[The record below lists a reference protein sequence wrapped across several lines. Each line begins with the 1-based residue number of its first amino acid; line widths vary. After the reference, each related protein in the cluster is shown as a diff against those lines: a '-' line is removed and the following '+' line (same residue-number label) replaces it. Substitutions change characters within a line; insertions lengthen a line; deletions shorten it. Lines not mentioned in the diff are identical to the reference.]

1 MGDTLR
7 SETVST
13 KLDRIAEQA
22 VRNPKMQ
29 FMTLAHLIDEE
40 FLREAF
46 GHIRKKASAG
56 VDGVTAEEY
65 ARELDANIAALYQ
78 RMRSG
83 RYRAPPVRR
92 VWLEKDDGKQRPI
105 GIPTLEDKILQRAV
119 TMLLERIYEQV
130 FYDCSHGFRPKRSAH
145 HALREIRENGMNM
158 GIRWILDADIKGY
171 FDSIRRDILRDFL
184 RKKMNDG
191 TIIRFIG
198 KWLNAGVMEE
208 GKWSSPETGTPQ
220 GGVISPMLSNIFLH
234 YVLDEWFEQE
244 IKPRMKGRCFLSRF
258 ADDFVIGFE
267 LESDAR
273 RVMGVLP
280 KRFNRFGLTIHPTKT
295 KLIEFGRPD
304 REQTSGKGK
313 GTFEF
318 LGFTHYWARSKRGYW
333 VIKRKTRGKKLR
345 IAMAAMWK
353 WCKYNRHMPITE
365 QDKKLRQ
372 KLHGH
377 YQYFGITGNSK
388 MLDVYLR
395 YTERAWWYW
404 LGRRHRSGYITW
416 ERFTEHHLVHFPLPR
431 PRIVHNV

>member
-22 VRNPKMQ
+22 VRNPEMQ
-29 FMTLAHLIDEE
+29 FTTLAHLIDEE
-40 FLREAF
+40 FLLEAF
-46 GHIRKKASAG
+46 GHIKKKAAAG

-65 ARELDANIAALYQ
+65 ADNLEANIAALYR

-83 RYRAPPVRR
+83 RYKAPPVKR
-92 VWLEKDDGKQRPI
+92 VWLEKGDGKQRPI
-105 GIPTLEDKILQRAV
+105 GIPTLEDKVIQRAV
-119 TMLLERIYEQV
+119 TMLLEAIYEQV
-130 FYDCSHGFRPKRSAH
+130 FYACSHGFRPKKSAH
-145 HALREIRENGMNM
+145 HALREIRENCMNM

-171 FDSIRRDILRDFL
+171 FDSIRHDILREFL

-208 GKWSSPETGTPQ
+208 GKWSSSDTGTPQ
-220 GGVISPMLSNIFLH
+220 GGVISPLLSNVFLH

-244 IKPRMKGRCFLSRF
+244 IKPRMKGRCFFSRF

-273 RVMGVLP
+273 RVMDVLP

-304 REQTSGKGK
+304 RKQTSGKGK
-313 GTFEF
+313 GTFDF

-333 VIKRKTRGKKLR
+333 VIKRKTKAKKLR
-345 IAMAAMWK
+345 SAMTAMWK
-353 WCKYNRHMPITE
+353 WCKYNRHKPIRE
-365 QDKKLRQ
+365 QGRKLRQ
-372 KLHGH
+372 KLNGH

-395 YTERAWWYW
+395 HTERAWWYW
-404 LGRRHRSGYITW
+404 LGHRHRSGHITW

>member
-1 MGDTLR
+1 LR

-22 VRNPKMQ
+22 VQNPEMQ
-29 FMTLAHLIDEE
+29 FTTLAHLIDEE

-46 GHIRKKASAG
+46 GHTKKKAAAG
-56 VDGVTAEEY
+56 VDDVTAEEY
-65 ARELDANIAALYQ
+65 AEALDANIAELYQ

-83 RYRAPPVRR
+83 RYKAPPVRR
-92 VWLEKDDGKQRPI
+92 VWLEKEDGKQRPI
-105 GIPTLEDKILQRAV
+105 GIPALEDKILQRAV
-119 TMLLERIYEQV
+119 TMLLEAIYEQV
-130 FYDCSHGFRPKRSAH
+130 FYACSHGFRRKKSAH
-145 HALREIRENGMNM
+145 HALREIRENCMNM

-171 FDSIRRDILRDFL
+171 FDSIRRDILREFL

-208 GKWSSPETGTPQ
+208 GKWTSSETGTPQ
-220 GGVISPMLSNIFLH
+220 GGVVSPMLSNVFLH

-244 IKPRMKGRCFLSRF
+244 IKPRLKGRCFLSRF

-273 RVMGVLP
+273 RVMEVLP

-295 KLIEFGRPD
+295 KLIEFGRPN

-313 GTFEF
+313 GTFDF
-318 LGFTHYWARSKRGYW
+318 LGFTHYWARSRRGYW
-333 VIKRKTRGKKLR
+333 VIKRKTKRKK
-345 IAMAAMWK
+345 MQAANKAIWQ
-353 WCKYNRHMPITE
+353 WCKWNRHMPIRE
-365 QDKKLRQ
+365 QWQKLCQKLR
-372 KLHGH
+372 GH
-377 YQYFGITGNSK
+377 YQYFGIRGNS
-388 MLDVYLR
+388 MSMER
-395 YTERAWWYW
+395 YRWYTRMSWKHW
-404 LGRRHRSGYITW
+404 LGHRHRSGNISW
-416 ERFTEHHLVHFPLPR
+416 EAFDAQYGESFPLPM

>member
-22 VRNPKMQ
+22 VQRPEMQ
-29 FMTLAHLIDEE
+29 FTTLAHLIDEE

-46 GHIRKKASAG
+46 GHIKKKAAAG
-56 VDGVTAEEY
+56 VDGVTAEKF
-65 ARELDANIAALYQ
+65 ARELDANIASLYQ

-83 RYRAPPVRR
+83 RYKAPPVRR
-92 VWLEKDDGKQRPI
+92 IWLEKGDGKQRPI
-105 GIPTLEDKILQRAV
+105 GIPALEDKILQRAV
-119 TMLLERIYEQV
+119 VMLLERIYEQV
-130 FYDCSHGFRPKRSAH
+130 FHDCSHGFRPKRSPH
-145 HALREIRENGMNM
+145 HALREIRENCMNM
-158 GIRWILDADIKGY
+158 GINWILDADIKGY
-171 FDSIRRDILRDFL
+171 FDSIQHDLLREFL
-184 RKKMNDG
+184 HKKMNDG

-198 KWLNAGVMEE
+198 KWLNAGVLEE
-208 GKWSSPETGTPQ
+208 GKWSSSDIGTPQ
-220 GGVISPMLSNIFLH
+220 GGVISPLLSNIFLH

-244 IKPRMKGRCFLSRF
+244 IKPRLKGRCFLARF
-258 ADDFVIGFE
+258 ADDFVIGLE

-273 RVMGVLP
+273 KVMEVLP
-280 KRFNRFGLTIHPTKT
+280 KRFTRFGLTIHPTKT
-295 KLIEFGRPD
+295 KLIEFGRPN

-313 GTFEF
+313 GTFDF

-333 VIKRKTRGKKLR
+333 VIKRKTRAKKLR
-345 IAMAAMWK
+345 AVMTAMWK
-353 WCKYNRHMPITE
+353 WCKYNRHMPIAE
-365 QDKKLRQ
+365 QGKILRQ

-388 MLDVYLR
+388 LLDVYLR

-404 LGRRHRSGYITW
+404 LGRRHRSGYIAW
-416 ERFTEHHLVHFPLPR
+416 KRFTEHHLVHFPLPR

>member
-1 MGDTLR
+1 MR

-22 VRNPKMQ
+22 VQNPEMQ
-29 FMTLAHLIDEE
+29 FTTLAHLIDEE

-46 GHIRKKASAG
+46 GYIKKKAAAG
-56 VDGVTAEEY
+56 VDGVTAKEY
-65 ARELDANIAALYQ
+65 AEDLDANIADLYV

-83 RYRAPPVRR
+83 CYKAPPVRR
-92 VWLEKDDGKQRPI
+92 IWLEKDDGKRRPI
-105 GIPTLEDKILQRAV
+105 GIPALEDKILQRAV
-119 TMLLERIYEQV
+119 TMVLTEIYEQV
-130 FYDCSHGFRPKRSAH
+130 FYACSHGFRRKRSAH
-145 HALREIRENGMNM
+145 HALREIREKCMSM

-171 FDSIRRDILRDFL
+171 FDSIRRDILREFL

-208 GKWSSPETGTPQ
+208 GKWTSSETGTPQ
-220 GGVISPMLSNIFLH
+220 GGVISPMLINIFLH

-273 RVMGVLP
+273 RVMDVLP
-280 KRFNRFGLTIHPTKT
+280 KRFTRFGLTIHPTKT
-295 KLIEFGRPD
+295 KLIEFGRPN

-313 GTFEF
+313 DTFDF

-333 VIKRKTRGKKLR
+333 VIKRKTKAKKMLVVTR
-345 IAMAAMWK
+345 AIWN
-353 WCKYNRHMPITE
+353 WCKWNRHMPIRE
-365 QDKKLRQ
+365 QWKKLCQ
-372 KLHGH
+372 KLRGH
-377 YQYFGITGNSK
+377 YQYFGIRGNYK
-388 MLDVYLR
+388 PMEVYFE
-395 YTERAWWYW
+395 YTERAWKTW
-404 LGRRHRSGYITW
+404 LGRRHRNGYIDW
-416 ERFTEHHLVHFPLPR
+416 ETFENHHRVIFPLPK
-431 PRIVHNV
+431 PRIVHSV

>member
-1 MGDTLR
+1 MR

-22 VRNPKMQ
+22 VQNPEMQ
-29 FMTLAHLIDEE
+29 FTTLAHLIDED

-46 GHIRKKASAG
+46 GHIKKKAAAG
-56 VDGVTAEEY
+56 VDGVTAKDY
-65 ARELDANIAALYQ
+65 AEALDANIADLYQ
-78 RMRSG
+78 RMRTG
-83 RYRAPPVRR
+83 RYKAPPVRR
-92 VWLEKDDGKQRPI
+92 VWLEKEDGKQRPI
-105 GIPTLEDKILQRAV
+105 GIPALEDKILQRAV
-119 TMLLERIYEQV
+119 TMLLEAIYEQV
-130 FYDCSHGFRPKRSAH
+130 FYACSYGFRRKKSPH
-145 HALREIRENGMNM
+145 HALREIRENCMNM

-171 FDSIRRDILRDFL
+171 FDSIRRDILREFL

-208 GKWSSPETGTPQ
+208 GKWTSSETGTPQ
-220 GGVISPMLSNIFLH
+220 GGVISPLLSNVFLH

-273 RVMGVLP
+273 RVMNVLP
-280 KRFNRFGLTIHPTKT
+280 KRFDRFGLTIHPTKT
-295 KLIEFGRPD
+295 KLIEFGRPN

-313 GTFEF
+313 GTFDF

-333 VIKRKTRGKKLR
+333 VIKRKTKAKKLR
-345 IAMAAMWK
+345 AAMTAMWQ
-353 WCKYNRHMPITE
+353 WCKHNRHKPIE
-365 QDKKLRQ
+365 VQGKKLRQ

-388 MLDVYLR
+388 MLDAYLR
-395 YTERAWWYW
+395 YTERAWWFW

-431 PRIVHNV
+431 PRIAHNV

>member
-1 MGDTLR
+1 MR

-22 VRNPKMQ
+22 VQNPEMQ
-29 FMTLAHLIDEE
+29 FTTLAHLIDED

-46 GHIRKKASAG
+46 GHIKKKAAAG
-56 VDGVTAEEY
+56 VDGVTAQEY
-65 ARELDANIAALYQ
+65 AEALDANIANLYQ

-83 RYRAPPVRR
+83 RYKAPPVRR
-92 VWLEKDDGKQRPI
+92 VWLEKEDGKQRPI
-105 GIPTLEDKILQRAV
+105 GIPALEDKILQRAV
-119 TMLLERIYEQV
+119 TMLLEAIYEQV
-130 FYDCSHGFRPKRSAH
+130 FYACSHGFRRKKSAH
-145 HALREIRENGMNM
+145 HALREIRENCMNI

-171 FDSIRRDILRDFL
+171 FDSIRRDILREFL

-208 GKWSSPETGTPQ
+208 GKWTSTETGTPQ

-244 IKPRMKGRCFLSRF
+244 VKPRMKGRCFLIRF

-273 RVMGVLP
+273 RVMEVLP

-304 REQTSGKGK
+304 RGQTSGKGK
-313 GTFEF
+313 GTFDF

-333 VIKRKTRGKKLR
+333 VIKRKTKAAKLR
-345 IAMAAMWK
+345 TAMKAMWR
-353 WCKYNRHMPITE
+353 WCKHNRHRPIDK
-365 QDKKLRQ
+365 QGKKLRQ

-377 YQYFGITGNSK
+377 YQYFGITGNFK
-388 MLDVYLR
+388 LLDVYLR
-395 YTERAWWYW
+395 GTERAWWFW
-404 LGRRHRSGYITW
+404 LGRRHQSGQIRW
-416 ERFTEHHLVHFPLPR
+416 DRFTQHHLVHFPLPR